1 MKKIAILPNS
11 DKDTGLEKTKY
22 VIECLSEKA
31 ELYMLKV
38 HEFNTESV
46 CFVDE
51 CDIYS
56 MVDYAIVLG
65 GDGTIIQCATECA
78 KNNIPVMG
86 INMGTVGFLT
96 EVEIDDISEAV
107 NKLLNDDFET
117 EKRMMLCTEIIKDS
131 KTVSVHHALN
141 DVVISKTIDEKLI
154 NIGLYTNNELVNSY
168 NADGLI
174 IATPTGSTGYSISAG
189 GPVADPLMQ
198 LYIATPICAH
208 MLSARSAIL
217 SAEKEIIIKIGNNRA
232 DTDAV
237 VTTDGDI
244 RGYINSADEIRIS
257 KSEFEFEL
265 IKTVK
270 QSFYETLLSKLI

>member
-22 VIECLSEKA
+22 VIECLSGKA

-117 EKRMMLCTEIIKDS
+117 EKRMMLCTEIIKNS

>member
-22 VIECLSEKA
+22 VIECLSGKA

>member
-22 VIECLSEKA
+22 VVECLSGKA

-38 HEFNTESV
+38 HEFNTKSV

>member
-22 VIECLSEKA
+22 VIECLSGKA

-65 GDGTIIQCATECA
+65 GDGTVIQCATECA

>member
-174 IATPTGSTGYSISAG
+174 IATPTGSTGYSSSAG

-244 RGYINSADEIRIS
+244 RCYINSADEIRIS

>member
-22 VIECLSEKA
+22 VIECLSGKA

-174 IATPTGSTGYSISAG
+174 IATPTGSIGYSISAG

-217 SAEKEIIIKIGNNRA
+217 NAEKEIIIKIGNNRA

>member
-22 VIECLSEKA
+22 VIECLSGKA
-31 ELYMLKV
+31 EPYMLKV

>member
-22 VIECLSEKA
+22 VIECLSGKA

-154 NIGLYTNNELVNSY
+154 NIGLYTNNE
-168 NADGLI
+168 
-174 IATPTGSTGYSISAG
+174 
-189 GPVADPLMQ
+189 
-198 LYIATPICAH
+198 
-208 MLSARSAIL
+208 
-217 SAEKEIIIKIGNNRA
+217 
-232 DTDAV
+232 
-237 VTTDGDI
+237 
-244 RGYINSADEIRIS
+244 
-257 KSEFEFEL
+257 
-265 IKTVK
+265 
-270 QSFYETLLSKLI
+270 

>member
-22 VIECLSEKA
+22 VIECLSGKA

-46 CFVDE
+46 GFVDE

-244 RGYINSADEIRIS
+244 RGYINSANEIRIS

>member
-22 VIECLSEKA
+22 VIECLSGKA

-65 GDGTIIQCATECA
+65 GDGTIIQCATKCA

>member
-22 VIECLSEKA
+22 VIECLSGKA

-174 IATPTGSTGYSISAG
+174 FATPTGSTGYSISAG